1 MNSRELSEKLMEI
14 GHPITNRRIIEEW
27 RVLEN
32 NFVTKREFVS
42 CDLNIDTNDA
52 AMLDNISDTL
62 LIMLLFRLGVDI
74 RKFEELL

>member
-14 GHPITNRRIIEEW
+14 GYPITNRRIIEEW

-32 NFVTKREFVS
+32 NFVTKREFVF
-42 CDLNIDTNDA
+42 CDLNIDANDA